1 MSTIIQDNI
10 TDDMEEYRNT
20 IMTNLITSQKL
31 VELVGGV
38 IDEETGFATD
48 LIWTNFIPQQYLPNT
63 VTTEEAFI
71 FYDIETDSDVRKDT
85 YKNVIIYFWIVVHKR
100 INRYKDGS
108 GLLNDKIVWELKKI
122 FKNSNIL
129 GIGKIHE
136 VYNRLFDT
144 KNDNFTGRILGLRIT
159 DWSDT
164 VKK

>member
-1 MSTIIQDNI
+1 MSGIIQNSI

-20 IMTNLITSQKL
+20 IMTNMITSQKL

-85 YKNVIIYFWIVVHKR
+85 YKNVIIY
-100 INRYKDGS
+100 IN
-108 GLLNDKIVWELKKI
+108 
-122 FKNSNIL
+122 
-129 GIGKIHE
+129 
-136 VYNRLFDT
+136 
-144 KNDNFTGRILGLRIT
+144 
-159 DWSDT
+159 
-164 VKK
+164 

>member
-48 LIWTNFIPQQYLPNT
+48 LIWKNFIPQQYLPNT
-63 VTTEEAFI
+63 VTTAESFI
-71 FYDIETDSDVRKDT
+71 FYDIETDSDIKKDT
-85 YKNVIIYFWIVVHKR
+85 YKNVIIYFWIVVHKG
-100 INRYKDGS
+100 INRYSDGS

-122 FKNSNIL
+122 FKNNNIL
-129 GIGKIHE
+129 GIGKMHE
-136 VYNRLFDT
+136 VYNRLFDA
-144 KNDNFTGRILGLRIT
+144 KNDNFTGRILGFRIT

-164 VKK
+164 VKR

>member
-1 MSTIIQDNI
+1 MSDIIQDNI

-20 IMTNLITSQKL
+20 IMTNMITSQKL
-31 VELVGGV
+31 VKLVGGEL
-38 IDEETGFATD
+38 DQETGFATD

-71 FYDIETDSDVRKDT
+71 FYDIETDSDIRKDT
-85 YKNVIIYFWIVVHKR
+85 YKNVVIYFWIVVHKR

-122 FKNSNIL
+122 FKNNNIL

-164 VKK
+164 VKR

>member
-48 LIWTNFIPQQYLPNT
+48 LIWKNFIPQQYLPNT
-63 VTTEEAFI
+63 VTTAESFI
-71 FYDIETDSDVRKDT
+71 FYDIETDSDIKKDT
-85 YKNVIIYFWIVVHKR
+85 YKNVIIYFWIVVHKG
-100 INRYKDGS
+100 INRYSDGS
-108 GLLNDKIVWELKKI
+108 GLLNDKIVKM
-122 FKNSNIL
+122 
-129 GIGKIHE
+129 HE
-136 VYNRLFDT
+136 VYNRLFDA
-144 KNDNFTGRILGLRIT
+144 KNDNFTGRILGFRIT

-164 VKK
+164 VKR